1 MMWNLCWFNIW
12 KLSKPKFHQE
22 IPLILAI
29 VDEYVG
35 KFDSIVFR
43 NPKINLYALSLA
55 VRKQENGPPG
65 LEFGVM
71 AAKGTDLE
79 EQARWAVCT
88 FIKNIQRWERTE
100 NDGTVE
106 SYIQFLGNRWAPIG
120 AENDP
125 NNLNQFWVGNVTELY
140 NSYSK

>member
-12 KLSKPKFHQE
+12 KLSNPKYHQE

-29 VDEYVG
+29 VDEYVE

-88 FIKNIQRWERTE
+88 FIRNIQRWERTK
-100 NDGTVE
+100 NDGTIE
-106 SYIQFLGNRWAPIG
+106 SYIKFLGGRWAPIR
-120 AENDP
+120 ASNDP
-125 NNLNQFWVGNVTELY
+125 NNLNRFWIGNVTRLY
-140 NSYSK
+140 REYSI